1 MSETTV
7 RTRRRRAARR
17 LGGSTTI
24 AVDPF
29 YAQALLQ
36 ANVWF
41 VASVLA
47 AFVGLVVIVWEVVEV
62 STQPAL
68 DAALKVASGLLTET
82 IAALFY
88 GQANA
93 SSKHAADLLSRTQ
106 GDRRSETALTI
117 LNSIQDGALRDD
129 IAARLAM
136 LVACATA
143 DNHRNPAACR
153 ASDKRYPHR
162 GGLLRTLA
170 QSLKWG
176 REDHHG
182 GAGQRWHGQVRGT
195 TDAQQPTDTLMDHLI
210 PLGTGGTVT
219 ATPGSRE
226 AACAARNRLPAAR
239 PNTYHAAGMAGS
251 DRNGHPANH
260 HQARLA
266 LGILREL
273 GSACRAILAASEAAR
288 AEEQDLVH
296 VAYDAG
302 LSLPAKELNDL
313 YWRLADRKVEQL
325 EQAYAGWA
333 AWYAATATELLVSR
347 ASGRPLRPDVVH
359 RWEALAK
366 GGRDAC
372 PELPRDEQ
380 VQLGIEA
387 LDRAVGDALAMV
399 RRARDADL
407 QAEALGRKLG
417 ELREREGVDSKQVRR
432 VSKRVRALEEEAM
445 ELAERLYD
453 YGRTVE
459 AALGS
464 AMALHQA

>member
-93 SSKHAADLLSRTQ
+93 SSKHAADLRSRTQ

-333 AWYAATATELLVSR
+333 AWYAATATE
-347 ASGRPLRPDVVH
+347 P
-359 RWEALAK
+359 LAK

-387 LDRAVGDALAMV
+387 LERAVGDALAMV